1 MLKLCR
7 ELNFPPEPVCA
18 DTGGNIFRQNL
29 YDDLPVEIFLGGEKY
44 AAHSSTTKL
53 ALYDVGSGDF

>member
-1 MLKLCR
+1 VD
-7 ELNFPPEPVCA
+7 FAPEPVCA
-18 DTGGNIFRQNL
+18 DTGGNVLRQNL
-29 YDDLPVEIFLGGEKY
+29 YDHLPVEIFLGGEKY